1 MKNFLLRFWRLAKAQ
16 PAPDLPAACPWPA
29 NFSIAPTAKI
39 SPGQVRNP
47 ERGCLSVG
55 EYSIIEGS
63 IVFEG
68 TAVVRIGERTFIGS
82 SLIDAYTSV
91 SIGNDVLISWGCDI
105 LDHDS
110 HSLDFA
116 SRKNDVVDWYHG
128 RKDWSHVKNAPVN
141 IGDKVWIGLRCIV
154 LKGVSI
160 GEGAVVAA
168 GSLVVRDVPPWTL
181 VGGNPARVLRE
192 LPHKPSETY

>member
-1 MKNFLLRFWRLAKAQ
+1 M
-16 PAPDLPAACPWPA
+16 
-29 NFSIAPTAKI
+29 
-39 SPGQVRNP
+39 
-47 ERGCLSVG
+47 
-55 EYSIIEGS
+55 
-63 IVFEG
+63 FEG
-68 TAVVRIGERTFIGS
+68 KAKVHIGERTFIGA
-82 SLIDAYTSV
+82 SLIDAYASV

-116 SRKNDVVDWYHG
+116 FRKNDVTDWYHG

-141 IGDKVWIGLRCIV
+141 IGDKVWIGLRCII

-192 LPHKPSETY
+192 LPQRPSETY